1 MANDLKSG
9 AKDTGS
15 KPDLKGS
22 GKVDRHETTKNT
34 EFAEGGDTPMFGE
47 QAAGE
52 QKPATTAHDV
62 SGGSPGAKFASG
74 GSGKMFG
81 FRPSTPASSGQT
93 APSS

>member
-1 MANDLKSG
+1 MANGLKSG
-9 AKDTGS
+9 AKDSGS

-22 GKVDRHETTKNT
+22 SRVNRHETSHNV

-47 QAAGE
+47 QAAGD
-52 QKPATTAHDV
+52 QKPGGTAHNV
-62 SGGSPGAKFASG
+62 SGGAPGAKFAEG

-81 FRPSTPASSGQT
+81 FRPSTPATSGQT